1 MTAPKRI
8 LKTEQPGSN
17 IHAFIGSTK
26 TVQRNHELY
35 KNMMKENNRREVRTD
50 ADRRT
55 RKRKKYL
62 VSVFFSGKGEL
73 SELTLGLLQYNKKKL
88 EQDRMVHEKAV
99 I

>member
-1 MTAPKRI
+1 MQIDVHAKEKIVCVWLNHADQESPGTKEK
-8 LKTEQPGSN
+8 LK
-17 IHAFIGSTK
+17 A
-26 TVQRNHELY
+26 LY
-35 KNMMKENNRREVRTD
+35 AEYE
-50 ADRRT
+50 
-55 RKRKKYL
+55 RKKYL